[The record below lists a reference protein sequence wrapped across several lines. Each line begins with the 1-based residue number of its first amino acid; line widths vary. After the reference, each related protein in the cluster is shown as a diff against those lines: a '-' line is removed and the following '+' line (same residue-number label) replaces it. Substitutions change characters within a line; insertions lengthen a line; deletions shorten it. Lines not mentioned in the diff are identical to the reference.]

1 MNEAILQELLG
12 CLSTAFSTRDIPG
25 LLRLFSG
32 TAGATYAGSEPAE
45 KATGPDELRALFS
58 DLLARPGTYSFEFR
72 DVTFGEQSGLVWVL
86 ADGDGTETGGD
97 GATDAFGYRV
107 SGVLVQEEG
116 RWCWL
121 LLAGSEPAA
130 PIR

>member
-1 MNEAILQELLG
+1 MNEAILQDLLG
-12 CLSTAFSTRDIPG
+12 RLSTAFSTRDIPG

-72 DVTFGEQSGLVWVL
+72 DVTFGEHSGLVWVL
-86 ADGDGTETGGD
+86 ADGDATETGGD